1 MQFEYRNQRANVKW
15 NNEFSEFFNIKN
27 GVKQG
32 AILSAVLYC
41 VYTNGLFVALRNLKI
56 GCYMNND
63 YVGVLGYAD
72 DLFLL
77 SPSIDGLQEMLLVCE
92 KYAES
97 HNLKFSTDNNPQK
110 SKTKKE
116 RRKKASWSQT
126 M

>member
-1 MQFEYRNQRANVKW
+1 
-15 NNEFSEFFNIKN
+15 
-27 GVKQG
+27 
-32 AILSAVLYC
+32 
-41 VYTNGLFVALRNLKI
+41 
-56 GCYMNND
+56 MNND

-110 SKTKKE
+110 SKTKCMAFLLKE
-116 RRKKASWSQT
+116 RELRGLKLD